1 MNKVRGYIVI
11 MDGINQQRHSVTC
24 LTFRTKESNYETY
37 FMALVQ
43 AGLVEQSKAH
53 SLSSNSAWSEN
64 IVLFAMMLQRS
75 Q

>member
-24 LTFRTKESNYETY
+24 LTFRTEESNYETY

-53 SLSSNSAWSEN
+53 SLSSNSA
-64 IVLFAMMLQRS
+64 
-75 Q
+75 